1 MADYTDLA
9 KDIVEHVGGKENVKS
24 VRHCITRLRF
34 QLKDEGKADTEYLKK
49 LDGVVT
55 VVQAGGQYQ
64 VVIGNH
70 VPDVYDAVLKQGVAG
85 VGSVDVDEGDDVAN
99 GNLFDRFVD
108 LMSGLFQPFLGAL
121 AAAGI
126 LKGVVAILAAVGGE
140 NITASGLYVL
150 LNAAGDAFFQ
160 YLPFA
165 LAITAAGK
173 FKMNQFTAL
182 GVTGAL
188 LYPGIGEQIVEGTKF
203 LGIPFAMPQAGSYY
217 QTVIPIILAIWV
229 ASKVEKWAKS
239 WMPTVMKLFGIPLL
253 TLLVSVPLTFIV
265 VGPVSNMLSDLLSV
279 AFNSLYGFSPVL
291 FGAVLG
297 GAWQVMVMFG
307 MHWALVP
314 MAINQLATQGFTAFF
329 SPAVLPNFTQ
339 TGAVG
344 AIMMKTKEDK
354 VKQLAG
360 PAFVSSLFGV
370 TEPAIYGLTLPMRKP
385 FIISCIAGAI
395 QGAYIGWTGATMYQM
410 GGLGIFAYP
419 SYVNPQNGDF
429 SGVIHMLIGTAIA
442 IVVSFVLTYFFGVT
456 EIFGGNKADAA
467 TTEASTTEATATP
480 GASQLKQEIIAAPLT
495 GQVVALKDVP
505 DQVFASEAMGKGIAI
520 LPNKGEVV
528 SPVNGVVT
536 TIFPTGHAVGITSD
550 SGAEI
555 LIHVGMDT
563 VQLDGKG
570 FRAHVQNND
579 RVQAGQKL
587 IDFDIPTIEAAGL
600 PIFTPVIITNTNNY
614 TDVISTQE
622 AEVTAGDYLIDAII

>member
-24 VRHCITRLRF
+24 VRQCITRLRF

-49 LDGVVT
+49 RDGVVT

-70 VPDVYDAVLKQGVAG
+70 VPDVYEAVLKQGVAG

-188 LYPGIGEQIVEGTKF
+188 LYPGIGEQIVEGIKF
-203 LGIPFAMPQAGSYY
+203 LGIPFALPQAGSYY

-480 GASQLKQEIIAAPLT
+480 AASQLKQEIIAAPLS

-600 PIFTPVIITNTNNY
+600 PIITPVIITNTNNY